1 MVLLILVLRAGV
13 LFLLEVLLLNEIIV
27 RLMKLSNRMVL
38 KAVAMM

>member
-1 MVLLILVLRAGV
+1 MVLLILVLRAGA

-27 RLMKLSNRMVL
+27 RLIKLSNRMVL